1 MIIVIGGPTASG
13 KSGLA
18 VAVAQKLSGEVV
30 SADSMQIYRDM
41 NVGTAKITETETR
54 GIPHH
59 LIDVVDAE
67 KSFSVAQFAETAKNT
82 ILDIQK
88 RGKVPVVCGG
98 TGLYIN
104 SLLYDYQ
111 MSPYD
116 PDLRSSLQKE
126 LHEKGI
132 EELYQKLLSLD
143 PMAERIDK
151 RNEKRVIRALEV
163 VLTEGKSILDKSD
176 KESTIQHLMFA
187 LEVPRDILYD
197 RINKRVDEM
206 FKNGLIDEV
215 NGLLSRG
222 ISFENQ
228 SMQAIGYKE
237 CKAYFS
243 GEIDLNTLKE
253 LIKQHTRNYAKRQI
267 TWFKRIPS
275 CIWLK
280 YDEYDKN
287 LDFICNEYYKYS
299 DKIE

>member
-18 VAVAQKLSGEVV
+18 VAIAQKLSGEVV

-82 ILDIQK
+82 TLDIQK

-126 LHEKGI
+126 LREKGI

-143 PMAERIDK
+143 PMAEKIDK

-176 KESTIQHLMFA
+176 KESTIPHLMFA
-187 LEVPRDILYD
+187 VEVPRDILYD

-287 LDFICNEYYKYS
+287 IDFICNEYYKYS

>member
-41 NVGTAKITETETR
+41 NVGTAKITETETQ
-54 GIPHH
+54 GILHH

-126 LHEKGI
+126 LREKGI

-176 KESTIQHLMFA
+176 KESTIPHLMFA

-267 TWFKRIPS
+267 TWFKRIPT

-280 YDEYDKN
+280 YDEYDIN
-287 LDFICNEYYKYS
+287 IDFICNEYYKYS

>member
-41 NVGTAKITETETR
+41 NVGTAKITETETQ

-126 LHEKGI
+126 LREKGI

-143 PMAERIDK
+143 PMAKRIDK

-176 KESTIQHLMFA
+176 KESTIPHLMFA

-197 RINKRVDEM
+197 RINKRVDKM
-206 FKNGLIDEV
+206 FEKGLIDEV

>member
-41 NVGTAKITETETR
+41 NVGTAKITETETQ

-126 LHEKGI
+126 LREKGI

-176 KESTIQHLMFA
+176 KESTIPHLMFA

-237 CKAYFS
+237 CKAYYS

-253 LIKQHTRNYAKRQI
+253 LVKQHTRNYAKRQI

-287 LDFICNEYYKYS
+287 LDFICNEYYKYP
-299 DKIE
+299 DKLE